1 MLLRLSE
8 HYELCYGLKQAA
20 RVWHKTLTDRVEW
33 GKSARGVRVRFRFFE
48 VIKKDKLAALHQ
60 FDRYSGQ
67 LLSCV
72 IVNDLNKQQGRYGVR

>member
-1 MLLRLSE
+1 MHIVALVMHHNRI
-8 HYELCYGLKQAA
+8 Y
-20 RVWHKTLTDRVEW
+20 RVEW